1 MTDLVEQ
8 MYCSQQIVIPPAF
21 PAILKEYCKAAI
33 RTQPYDLLDWSVTY
47 FRALAD
53 GERPPVKERLEYP
66 PFLHASGLTPGYI
79 KVLLNGFLDR
89 EVIPRGDL
97 KKAWK
102 GMCLD
107 ADALDEMLQI
117 GGFGGGGEEEVD
129 LLKFVA
135 VASGHLTNS
144 LSETMTLLCEIL
156 TDDPEGGPAKIP
168 VELFCKLYSFLAGLD
183 GRIAAPEIPEA
194 STEVHDDLANLAPER
209 NISEDVNRY
218 VKEINLKKTA
228 ELGMDA
234 SLATEKRR
242 KKLKEK
248 GVKAAEVEEL
258 VARSEAKD
266 YETYVRGIGPPVSS
280 GQRKDIYRFEDW
292 RVRGLEGSRIGG
304 FEDWRVR
311 GLEGSRIGGFKDWRV
326 LKDLAEK
333 PILAEDIPD
342 TVWVSCR
349 GNLDFLSGQILDHTV
364 YRRSNV

>member
-79 KVLLNGFLDR
+79 KILLNGFLDR

-117 GGFGGGGEEEVD
+117 GGFGGGEEEVD

-194 STEVHDDLANLAPER
+194 STEVPDDLTNPAPER
-209 NISEDVNRY
+209 NISEDVNKY

-228 ELGMDA
+228 ELGVDA
-234 SLATEKRR
+234 SLATEKKT

-248 GVKAAEVEEL
+248 GEMEEL

-280 GQRKDIYRFEDW
+280 GQVDAVVDFVVFWAQRQEGMVMPANIRK
-292 RVRGLEGSRIGG
+292 
-304 FEDWRVR
+304 
-311 GLEGSRIGGFKDWRV
+311 V
-326 LKDLAEK
+326 LCPAL
-333 PILAEDIPD
+333 D
-342 TVWVSCR
+342 T
-349 GNLDFLSGQILDHTV
+349 
-364 YRRSNV
+364 